1 MKTPQDFR
9 RELERQKGRRDQI
22 VASIKKA
29 DEEYIDLHL
38 QEIYCE
44 EAQTIIQNVAQ
55 LTQSKLEYHVSELG
69 TLALASVFNDPF
81 KLRVDFVLRRNRTE
95 ADIWFVST
103 NGHKVPPYTL
113 GCGGEIDMASFALRP
128 SIWSLSPQRTAS
140 VLFLDEPL
148 KWLKGENLPELGAAV
163 IKEVS
168 SKLGLQMIMVSHIP
182 EQVEHADRKIHFHL
196 EEEIIDGV
204 MYMVSTVSLRNS

>member
-1 MKTPQDFR
+1 MKTPQEFR
-9 RELERQKGRRDQI
+9 REFERQRGRKDQ
-22 VASIKKA
+22 VSA
-29 DEEYIDLHL
+29 DLAKSDANCVELRL
-38 QEIYCE
+38 QSIYCE

-81 KLRVDFVLRRNRTE
+81 RLKVDFVLRRNRTE
-95 ADIWFVST
+95 ADIWFVSAA
-103 NGHKVPPYTL
+103 GHKVPPYSL

-128 SIWSLSPQRTAS
+128 SIWSLSPVRTAS

-168 SKLGLQMIMVSHIP
+168 VKLGLQMILISHIP
-182 EQVEHADRKIHFHL
+182 EQVEHADRKIYMKL
-196 EEEIIDGV
+196 EEEDVNGTD
-204 MYMVSTVSLRNS
+204 YMVTKVKIN